1 MIKATDLAYGR
12 LGAPDLD
19 RMEEF
24 LVDFGMVRADR
35 TKKALYMRGTDGDH
49 HHIHVT
55 ELGDPT
61 HIGLAWWAKSEE
73 DLEIT
78 QKENSLVIY
87 GKARQGN
94 DEVSYLHQGIA
105 SRAFERNFDLADY
118 VKVSGAN
125 IENGML
131 TVDLERELP
140 EALKPRKI
148 AIKNG
153 PANGLVDKA
162 KKLLGADEP
171 VAA

>member
-1 MIKATDLAYGR
+1 MRTYDLSPLFRYSVGF
-12 LGAPDLD
+12 D
-19 RMEEF
+19 RIENLMTSA
-24 LVDFGMVRADR
+24 VNRADHSSSYPPYNIE
-35 TKKALYMRGTDGDH
+35 ALGENTYRITMAVAGFG
-49 HHIHVT
+49 
-55 ELGDPT
+55 
-61 HIGLAWWAKSEE
+61 EE

-78 QKENSLVIY
+78 QKENSLVID

-94 DEVSYLHQGIA
+94 GEVSYLHQGIA

-148 AIKNG
+148 SIKNG

-162 KKLLGADEP
+162 KKLLGADEA

>member
-1 MIKATDLAYGR
+1 MNIKIYGADWCPDCVNAKNFLKSKGVEFEYIIITDNKEATSFV
-12 LGAPDLD
+12 
-19 RMEEF
+19 E
-24 LVDFGMVRADR
+24 
-35 TKKALYMRGTDGDH
+35 KINDGKRV
-49 HHIHVT
+49 I
-55 ELGDPT
+55 PT
-61 HIGLAWWAKSEE
+61 
-73 DLEIT
+73 
-78 QKENSLVIY
+78 LVID

-94 DEVSYLHQGIA
+94 GEVSYLHQGIA

-118 VKVSGAN
+118 VKVTGAN

-140 EALKPRKI
+140 EALKPHKI

-162 KKLLGADEP
+162 KKLLGADEQ